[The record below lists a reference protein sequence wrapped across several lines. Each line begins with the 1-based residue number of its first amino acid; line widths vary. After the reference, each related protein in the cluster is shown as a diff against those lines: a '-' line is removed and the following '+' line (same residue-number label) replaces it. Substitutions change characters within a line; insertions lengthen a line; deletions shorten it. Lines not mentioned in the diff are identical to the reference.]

1 MGRGNFQ
8 ATGVLS
14 DQWYIDY
21 DAFEND
27 GQWDREYQGYMLN
40 TELKELIQKRFPSFY
55 DSDARVSRDS
65 SAMLENELFYI
76 GLADNEWSVAVFLQS
91 KDDGEY
97 SDGIVSRH
105 FLEYT
110 DGIKTILLDMFGTIY
125 IRASAWTSG
134 KITKKE
140 AC

>member
-1 MGRGNFQ
+1 M
-8 ATGVLS
+8 S

-27 GQWDREYQGYMLN
+27 GQWDQEYQGYMLN